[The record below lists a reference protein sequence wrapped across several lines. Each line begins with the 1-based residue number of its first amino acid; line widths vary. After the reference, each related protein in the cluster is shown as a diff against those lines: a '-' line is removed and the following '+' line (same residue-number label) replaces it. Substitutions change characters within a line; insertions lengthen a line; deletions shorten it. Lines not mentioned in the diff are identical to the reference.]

1 MSHTREHMETL
12 KEDLITLG
20 IDAEK
25 LESVTVQDAR
35 IAYHKTSREI
45 HPDKADPEN
54 LDQVAKYTA
63 LFQEAGNSYQRILN
77 FVIEKLQHDKE
88 NQSANDEAIFAKE
101 NFHRFNFP
109 MENKGSFTV
118 NVKDNLAEVWQECL
132 HAVYG
137 EPRIVRN
144 ANGRWCMPIME
155 ITQKSHFISI
165 ITISQKT
172 RNRVKFLSKEE
183 FSPGCV
189 IMFLENFLKSTRWSV
204 QEKYINCHS

>member
-1 MSHTREHMETL
+1 MKTISSRRISLRLVGNLEQV
-12 KEDLITLG
+12 KE
-20 IDAEK
+20 
-25 LESVTVQDAR
+25 
-35 IAYHKTSREI
+35 
-45 HPDKADPEN
+45 
-54 LDQVAKYTA
+54 YTA
-63 LFQEAGNSYQRILN
+63 AFQEAGNAYQRILKH
-77 FVIEKLQHDKE
+77 VIDRLQSQNDNAE
-88 NQSANDEAIFAKE
+88 GPANDEAIFAKE

-204 QEKYINCHS
+204 QEKFMNCHS